1 MKKLLKWWS
10 AWLKAPA
17 PRQKNKHE
25 ISIFLR

>member
-1 MKKLLKWWS
+1 MKKFLNWWS